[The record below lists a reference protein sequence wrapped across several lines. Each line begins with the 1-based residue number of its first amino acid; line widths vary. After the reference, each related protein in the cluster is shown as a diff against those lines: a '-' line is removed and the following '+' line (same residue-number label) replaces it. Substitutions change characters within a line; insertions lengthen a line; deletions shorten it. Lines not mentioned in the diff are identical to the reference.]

1 MDEDFEEE
9 KKLRRNI
16 NKNKWKRKNKIK
28 ENVDVKLL
36 QNEGGKR

>member
-9 KKLRRNI
+9 KKLWRNK

-28 ENVDVKLL
+28 EKVDVKLW

>member
-1 MDEDFEEE
+1 MDEDFQEE
-9 KKLRRNI
+9 KKLWRNK

-28 ENVDVKLL
+28 ENVDVKLW